1 MPPFG
6 FNASLKSIYTLN
18 FQISYPFTYSIINLS
33 LYIFHHPRPVLDVRI
48 PLRQFITIVVH
59 VCICLW
65 DFVLRLL
72 YGNKLIHSLL
82 FYLKGQT
89 FEKKLILWYCVG
101 GDGVN
106 HVLFLAKEQS
116 MFPSFFTA
124 VNWNVFL
131 LNFRWAF
138 LYFCW
143 LPFDVFQQNWS
154 ESRLC
159 IIFKFFQKKWSRLLS
174 YD

>member
-1 MPPFG
+1 MD
-6 FNASLKSIYTLN
+6 
-18 FQISYPFTYSIINLS
+18 
-33 LYIFHHPRPVLDVRI
+33 R
-48 PLRQFITIVVH
+48 
-59 VCICLW
+59 
-65 DFVLRLL
+65 
-72 YGNKLIHSLL
+72 
-82 FYLKGQT
+82 
-89 FEKKLILWYCVG
+89 
-101 GDGVN
+101 VN

-159 IIFKFFQKKWSRLLS
+159 IIFKFFQKKMIQIVELWLKEFEEEKKQLLTS
-174 YD
+174 MVQHSLNNIHKCITHACALKWESLELEKK